1 MPSLYVLGTI
11 VLDTAVRPVDSLPP
25 WGSARNVDSISRHL
39 GGNGAVAA
47 YAAARSGASV
57 LLAGAVGEDDAG
69 ELVLERLRFGGVDT
83 SRVRVLGNAAT
94 ASTVALIRPDGERLF
109 LQDLGASALIS
120 SADVSFRDLGDST
133 HFHYGSIHSLAGA
146 REGAG
151 RTLARARR
159 AGLRVSVDLDWDP
172 RSEWLHTLG
181 PLAPLIDLLFLNE
194 TEAQMLTGSAGRHA
208 GRFLL
213 AHGFREVVLKRGG
226 TGCSYFSHQE
236 CFDEPAFSVSPVDA
250 TGAGDCFCGAF
261 LAAELRGESTRG
273 SARFANAAAALSTQ
287 SVGAADGAPDR
298 EKTLDLLANVA
309 SEARLA

>member
-11 VLDTAVRPVDSLPP
+11 VLDTAVRPVDSLPS
-25 WGSARNVDSISRHL
+25 WGSAQNVESISRHL

-57 LLAGAVGEDDAG
+57 LLAGAVGKDDAG
-69 ELVLERLRFGGVDT
+69 EMVLDRLRFGGVDT
-83 SRVRVLGNAAT
+83 SRVQMLADTAT

-109 LQDLGASALIS
+109 LQDLGASAQIS
-120 SADVSFRDLGDST
+120 SADVGFDDLGDVT
-133 HFHYGSIHSLAGA
+133 HFHYGSIFSLAGA
-146 REGAG
+146 RESAG
-151 RTLARARR
+151 RILARARG

-172 RSEWLHTLG
+172 RSKWLDTLG

-194 TEAQMLTGSAGRHA
+194 TEARMLTGAEGRDA

-213 AHGFREVVLKRGG
+213 TRGFREVVLKRGG
-226 TGCSYFSHQE
+226 AGCSYFSLQE
-236 CFDEPAFSVSPVDA
+236 CFDEPAFTVSPVDA

-261 LAAELRGESTRG
+261 LAAELRGELSRG

-298 EKTLDLLANVA
+298 GKTQQLLTDDT
-309 SEARLA
+309 SEASSA